1 MFACTTGVTLGI
13 VSLADTKSA
22 AQRQYNGPT
31 PNSPGGGVLGEHGGG
46 SRDPGGSGNGYQ
58 GTQGSGVAGE
68 QGSGAQIPAGEL
80 GGARLADADRGSLPF
95 TGYAVIPVFGLGLL
109 LIGAGLFLRRRS
121 ATADR

>member
-22 AQRQYNGPT
+22 AERQYVAAS
-31 PNSPGGGVLGEHGGG
+31 PNLPGGGVRAEHGGG
-46 SRDPGGSGNGYQ
+46 SRDPGGNGNGYQ
-58 GTQGSGVAGE
+58 GSDVAGD

-95 TGYAVIPVFGLGLL
+95 TGYAVLPVFGIGLL

-121 ATADR
+121 SSAEL